1 MLSFVNTVV
10 YLQYFFHHRAS
21 EDPEKFNLF
30 AHRVTAMSKENL
42 KNTAGRNSAGRIPGN
57 HYSQSDIL
65 KLSADR
71 SERNIVE
78 DMKPR
83 FEGPDDTHLDVM
95 LKDPDSQDKKA

>member
-57 HYSQSDIL
+57 HHQIA
-65 KLSADR
+65 ADVNR
-71 SERNIVE
+71 L
-78 DMKPR
+78 
-83 FEGPDDTHLDVM
+83 DDQIINL
-95 LKDPDSQDKKA
+95 LNDPSVTSSRI